1 MMINV
6 HPSPVANSY
15 VTEDEFKL
23 FCELRDISITVDTS
37 VLLTNAMDYL
47 NALRWRGKK
56 TDSDQPLPFPRVGII
71 HDNEAISSENVPA
84 NIKLAQCWLAIYS
97 QETELMPINEQSHV
111 VQETISVIS
120 VRYSDKGDG
129 SAYAPSFPIVDK
141 LLSDFINSD
150 KYAIST
156 RAIRC

>member
-6 HPSPVANSY
+6 HPSPDANSY
-15 VTEDEFKL
+15 VTEDEFKV
-23 FCELRDISITVDTS
+23 FCELREIVLSVKASI
-37 VLLTNAMDYL
+37 LLTNAMDYL
-47 NALRWRGKK
+47 NALRWKGRK
-56 TDSDQPLPFPRVGII
+56 TESGQPLPFPRTDLTY
-71 HDNEAISSENVPA
+71 DNEKIPFNSIPENV
-84 NIKLAQCWLAIYS
+84 KLAQCWLAVYS
-97 QETELMPINEQSHV
+97 QETELMPVNEQSHI

-129 SAYAPSFPIVDK
+129 STYTPSFPLVDK